1 MGRPLTFQAIKS
13 IAMLLLSFRCIQFS
27 PSPLELSYPHYTLED
42 PNKKVPLGVFEAQP
56 TVAGPI
62 VCVCVCVFVRLC
74 VALGHTHLLDPFII
88 SVTRCIGKRIAC
100 MEIQVEAEDKCS
112 FVITGNTWAFRQ
124 RLDAHGVSLGYTG
137 ENEARKY
144 MVPKK

>member
-1 MGRPLTFQAIKS
+1 MTFQAIKS

-62 VCVCVCVFVRLC
+62 VCVCVCSC
-74 VALGHTHLLDPFII
+74 VCALLWATRICFNTLIN